1 MSKYKIAIYLH
12 MYDFQISGL
21 FTKFI
26 CLGIKKWNQ
35 RKNKLFKKDWKIAK
49 MTVKKKLLLSKFT
62 NSVTYSLLSRKDR
75 TPDSGLEAKPLVIN
89 DDY

>member
-35 RKNKLFKKDWKIAK
+35 RKNNVFKKDCAN
-49 MTVKKKLLLSKFT
+49 KKSHEICQNTK
-62 NSVTYSLLSRKDR
+62 
-75 TPDSGLEAKPLVIN
+75 
-89 DDY
+89 